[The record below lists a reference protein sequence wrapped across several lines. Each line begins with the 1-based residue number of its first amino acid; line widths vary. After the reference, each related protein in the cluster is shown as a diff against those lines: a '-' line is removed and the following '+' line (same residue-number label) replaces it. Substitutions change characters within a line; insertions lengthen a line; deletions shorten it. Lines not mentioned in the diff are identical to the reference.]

1 MEYRLL
7 CESKPH
13 RRESMMGLAAGRNVV
28 VSVGVL
34 LGRC

>member
-7 CESKPH
+7 CESNLH

-28 VSVGVL
+28 VNVGML
-34 LGRC
+34 LGHC